1 MDILFNILLVLI
13 PSGLLSATVYY
24 LIRAQFENQ
33 EKMKALELR
42 KIDRNRFD
50 DQKLQAYERLILFL
64 ERISP
69 DALAMRLR
77 GGYKTAE
84 SMQAGMIQTIKKEF
98 DHNITQQLYIS
109 GEAWKLVVQ
118 SKEESIRIVNIAA
131 SKVKEDADAV
141 EFTKMVLSLSSQISP
156 LPTRVAV
163 DGLKSEFRRR
173 YGK

>member
-1 MDILFNILLVLI
+1 MDIFFNILLVLI
-13 PSGLLSATVYY
+13 PSGFLSATVYF
-24 LIRAQFENQ
+24 LIRSQFENQ

-50 DQKLQAYERLILFL
+50 NQKLQAYERLILLL

-69 DALAMRLR
+69 DVLAMRLK
-77 GGYKTAE
+77 GQHKSAE
-84 SMQAGMIQTIKKEF
+84 AMQAAMIKTIKSEF
-98 DHNITQQLYIS
+98 EHNITQQLYIS
-109 GEAWKLVVQ
+109 AEAWKLVVQ

-131 SKVKEDADAV
+131 SKLEEDADSIALI
-141 EFTKMVLSLSSQISP
+141 KMILSLTSQISP

-163 DGLKSEFRRR
+163 DGLKSEFKRR